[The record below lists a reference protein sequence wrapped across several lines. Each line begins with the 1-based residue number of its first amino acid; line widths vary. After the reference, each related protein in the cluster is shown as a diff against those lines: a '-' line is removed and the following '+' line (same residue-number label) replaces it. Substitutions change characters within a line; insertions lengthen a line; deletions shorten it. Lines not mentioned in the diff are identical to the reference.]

1 MNVKITT
8 KSRREAAIREQHV
21 HGELISLV
29 WNIRRGIPPRIA
41 EPARPDGNGS
51 QHSEVRKALDSIEYS
66 LLGGWFDKA
75 RTKIKAFCADEE
87 VRRVFLNEKRG
98 RDLAHLIMA
107 LADKNDEES
116 AALEEVKP
124 LLALV
129 LKHGQGDV
137 LLSRLRT
144 SILNSGLRTAIAEV
158 MLEEKAWDALN
169 HILIDKGYRLSL
181 RKFIVNAMV
190 EKKAWDALRQLPL
203 DKEYLRLLRKYVQMR
218 LQTV

>member
-1 MNVKITT
+1 MHGDLVSLAWDT
-8 KSRREAAIREQHV
+8 RRGI
-21 HGELISLV
+21 
-29 WNIRRGIPPRIA
+29 RGIPPRIA
-41 EPARPDGNGS
+41 EPARQNGNGN

-87 VRRVFLNEKRG
+87 VRRVFLNEKKG
-98 RDLAHLIMA
+98 RDLAHLIIA

-116 AALEEVKP
+116 ALEEVKP

-129 LKHGQGDV
+129 LKHSQGDV

-169 HILIDKGYRLSL
+169 HILMDKGYRLSL
-181 RKFIVNAMV
+181 RKYIVDAMV
-190 EKKAWDALRQLPL
+190 EEKAWDALRQLSL
-203 DKEYLRLLRKYVQMR
+203 DKEYLRLLRKYMQRR